1 MKKIKIQN
9 QFYEIKNIIENPPL
23 LTIIFNEKI
32 DLTDK
37 DLSLIEVYTEGG
49 MKCREFTEYET
60 IYKPIDNNCKI
71 ILSSDG
77 SIYTELEDNV
87 PVIIEPYEPTP
98 EELASQLLNLKKS
111 KIELSKILLEK
122 YLLEHPLLYKD
133 GFYYSVT
140 LEKQNLLAGQLMAYQ
155 LELQKGVENP
165 ILEWNSVGEECIP
178 WTYDDLSDLAIA
190 IKAYVKPYVAYQ
202 RAIEKQINASV
213 SIEEVNNMV
222 INYDEAI

>member
-1 MKKIKIQN
+1 
-9 QFYEIKNIIENPPL
+9 
-23 LTIIFNEKI
+23 
-32 DLTDK
+32 
-37 DLSLIEVYTEGG
+37 
-49 MKCREFTEYET
+49 
-60 IYKPIDNNCKI
+60 
-71 ILSSDG
+71 
-77 SIYTELEDNV
+77 
-87 PVIIEPYEPTP
+87 
-98 EELASQLLNLKKS
+98 
-111 KIELSKILLEK
+111 
-122 YLLEHPLLYKD
+122 
-133 GFYYSVT
+133 
-140 LEKQNLLAGQLMAYQ
+140 MAYQ